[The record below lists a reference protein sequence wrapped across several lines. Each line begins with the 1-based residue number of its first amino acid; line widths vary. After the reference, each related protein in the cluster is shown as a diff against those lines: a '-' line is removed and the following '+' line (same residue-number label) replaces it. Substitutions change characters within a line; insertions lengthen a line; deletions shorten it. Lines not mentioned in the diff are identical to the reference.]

1 MIEEYWQFGR
11 RFTQRKSSS
20 KDLCLLPAKA
30 PNWAGCFLY
39 FQNVESFSCLFK
51 MFILHLYLFASRQL
65 WCVEGMAVFATP
77 SWPSQTS
84 GRHPYLVP
92 YPGERW
98 WNYLFKK
105 KSDIER
111 LVVQI
116 FNHLNQVTF
125 DDETP
130 ERPPPPPPA
139 RVQSINTMKD
149 FSGVSQAYN
158 QVGLQFMFPFLP
170 LMSLLAWKRQRKKT
184 LKAKSDKHLNMLE
197 TYCGWTCPS
206 KALWSCEWCKQTSRK
221 GGV

>member
-1 MIEEYWQFGR
+1 MTVWLQVYTKEEQQQGSLSAPSKSPELSRLKAFLVYFAFVSLLIPSTLVWKEWQFLQHFHGQVR
-11 RFTQRKSSS
+11 LLVVIPTSFPTQEKGDETIFS
-20 KDLCLLPAKA
+20 KA
-30 PNWAGCFLY
+30 
-39 FQNVESFSCLFK
+39 
-51 MFILHLYLFASRQL
+51 
-65 WCVEGMAVFATP
+65 
-77 SWPSQTS
+77 
-84 GRHPYLVP
+84 
-92 YPGERW
+92 
-98 WNYLFKK
+98 

-170 LMSLLAWKRQRKKT
+170 LMSLLA
-184 LKAKSDKHLNMLE
+184 
-197 TYCGWTCPS
+197 
-206 KALWSCEWCKQTSRK
+206 
-221 GGV
+221 